1 MKKNIAVLIV
11 IIILIFIPN
20 TSNAIE
26 NNKSNENS
34 VNQDD
39 IISSQ
44 KASLDIG
51 GFISQAKKY
60 TEDIFEDT
68 DYNELLNSAIK
79 GDIDNEKF
87 GKSILSIAR
96 KRNYRF
102 YKNYWSNH
110 YNYSYT

>member
-1 MKKNIAVLIV
+1 MKKNIIILIV
-11 IIILIFIPN
+11 ISILIFMPN
-20 TSNAIE
+20 ISNA
-26 NNKSNENS
+26 KKNENTIE
-34 VNQDD
+34 QDE

-68 DYNELLNSAIK
+68 DYNELLNSAIN

-96 KRNYRF
+96 KRNDWLY
-102 YKNYWSNH
+102 
-110 YNYSYT
+110 

>member
-1 MKKNIAVLIV
+1 MKKILM
-11 IIILIFIPN
+11 ILIFIIIFMTN
-20 TSNAIE
+20 DSSAL
-26 NNKSNENS
+26 ENS
-34 VNQDD
+34 SVDEDD

-60 TEDIFEDT
+60 TEDVFEDT

-79 GDIDNEKF
+79 GDINNEKF

-96 KRNYRF
+96 KRNCKF
-102 YKNYWSNH
+102 N
-110 YNYSYT
+110 